1 MGPDV
6 REETGR
12 DVDGDRVTSA
22 DVPADRPIEAR
33 AAKVGIVRP
42 TYITWV
48 TLAFMTTASVAS
60 LRSAPTMAVYG
71 LTAVFLYI
79 VPAIVFL
86 LPQSLVA
93 ASSPPAGKAACSA
106 G

>member
-1 MGPDV
+1 VARPKDAV
-6 REETGR
+6 NT
-12 DVDGDRVTSA
+12 A
-22 DVPADRPIEAR
+22 QPAQTRP
-33 AAKVGIVRP
+33 KL
-42 TYITWV
+42 ITWV

-71 LTAVFLYI
+71 LACVFLYI

-93 ASSPPAGKAACSA
+93 AELVSEYCVSALACAWVDGQGVAGRRWRS
-106 G
+106 